1 MQVLLG
7 STRGGSMI
15 KVENDMLVL
24 DNTFTKEDV
33 KAIDEFVKIN
43 VDKERERIIKL
54 LDELKEPDMKF
65 YKFKTLVNIDRITA
79 LIKGENN
86 EAA

>member
-1 MQVLLG
+1 
-7 STRGGSMI
+7 MI

-24 DNTFTKEDV
+24 DSTFTKEDV

-54 LDELKEPDMKF
+54 LEDAGDCKCSPEYGVDYDNTCYCDAL
-65 YKFKTLVNIDRITA
+65 L
-79 LIKGENN
+79 LIKGENK
-86 EAA
+86 

>member
-1 MQVLLG
+1 
-7 STRGGSMI
+7 MI

>member
-1 MQVLLG
+1 
-7 STRGGSMI
+7 MI

-43 VDKERERIIKL
+43 VDKERERII
-54 LDELKEPDMKF
+54 
-65 YKFKTLVNIDRITA
+65 A
-79 LIKGENN
+79 LIKGENK
-86 EAA
+86 

>member
-1 MQVLLG
+1 
-7 STRGGSMI
+7 MI

-54 LDELKEPDMKF
+54 INDIAAPYGEDAQIAVTF
-65 YKFKTLVNIDRITA
+65 VIA
-79 LIKGENN
+79 LIKGESK
-86 EAA
+86 

>member
-1 MQVLLG
+1 
-7 STRGGSMI
+7 MI

-43 VDKERERIIKL
+43 VDKERERIIKM
-54 LDELKEPDMKF
+54 LDALATQEPDYAQVLIRNLK
-65 YKFKTLVNIDRITA
+65 V
-79 LIKGENN
+79 LIKGENK
-86 EAA
+86 